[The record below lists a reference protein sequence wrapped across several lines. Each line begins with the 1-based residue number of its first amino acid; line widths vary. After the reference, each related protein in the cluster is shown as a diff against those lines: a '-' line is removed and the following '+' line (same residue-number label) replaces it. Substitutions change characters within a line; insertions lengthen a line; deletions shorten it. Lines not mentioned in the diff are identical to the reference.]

1 MKKHLLTLLLAV
13 FAVTVMAQT
22 TPETA
27 LELKGGANEYEP
39 TTTGYTYWKYTAEEN
54 VLVKFTGLSGVSAC
68 KLDDSGAEVTLNGV
82 SSYSDP
88 YPFYLPVGEG
98 ETVYFKAYVYQP
110 VTFEAAINPYANY
123 GKGLSEDNPAVITV
137 GEDLFLG
144 ATESTGGYNEQKM
157 YATYTAGEDGV
168 LELTSLAYVSSATV
182 NGASASFEYG
192 TNGNYVLKLAVTNGE
207 TYNLVIGS
215 YSPVALTSEMT
226 HPEPGTLDNPF
237 KIVDGENTLPAALG
251 DYYYVFTNTKTGYG
265 VISST
270 ASLPGGGQVKVY
282 RGKQNITYQSP
293 CAFSSTGSFDVRF
306 EMPTVGETYY
316 ICVSKLEA
324 TVEADIF
331 TFTEEA
337 YAPGDKE
344 DNPIKLDVPST
355 GNVTKAGVTD
365 YYYSVTVPA
374 GVHQFLC
381 VEATSEV
388 TNPNTIVTVYPK
400 GGSRY
405 SGTSGNGSVRAVVDG
420 GENGQDYMVVWTS
433 YETGSVTFDVS
444 YEDIKQGDVITD
456 PIPAVVGENTISGD
470 GTKYYTY
477 TATLTGKMVIKG
489 VPGMT
494 VSFPRGTGQYDG
506 NYTPIVVGT
515 DYTLDITEGTAY
527 LIKIDGDNDGK
538 SFTLEESEYE
548 VGESSSNPIIVEN
561 GQFTLED
568 KVYSNLWLKYTA
580 ERSGVLVISSDVTVN
595 SGDNMFYGT
604 DPVYGMQSMITSA
617 IGTEGSTQSYEAT
630 TPVAEGDVYFV
641 NLKLTNAYEGSVVTF
656 TIRDAEPGETVDNP
670 IELVA
675 GQEVSIPAPSNDK
688 PVWCKAKLT
697 EGSVEI
703 KSDNYLGGYYYESKE
718 SAEAGG
724 YGNYFY
730 ISNYDSSYNPLDYYL
745 WTGNITVAGDYYFK
759 FEQGTAATLT
769 LGGTATSIKD
779 ATVDN
784 STVSVSGGNINVNA
798 DNADVKVYTVSGA
811 MVVNEKVSGS
821 ASFSLEPGIYIVKIN
836 DTVKKVSV
844 R

>member
-1 MKKHLLTLLLAV
+1 M
-13 FAVTVMAQT
+13 
-22 TPETA
+22 
-27 LELKGGANEYEP
+27 LK
-39 TTTGYTYWKYTAEEN
+39 
-54 VLVKFTGLSGVSAC
+54 
-68 KLDDSGAEVTLNGV
+68 
-82 SSYSDP
+82 
-88 YPFYLPVGEG
+88 
-98 ETVYFKAYVYQP
+98 QP
-110 VTFEAAINPYANY
+110 VTE
-123 GKGLSEDNPAVITV
+123 
-137 GEDLFLG
+137 
-144 ATESTGGYNEQKM
+144 
-157 YATYTAGEDGV
+157 
-168 LELTSLAYVSSATV
+168 
-182 NGASASFEYG
+182 
-192 TNGNYVLKLAVTNGE
+192 GE

-365 YYYSVTVPA
+365 YYYSVSVPA

-405 SGTSGNGSVRAVVDG
+405 SGTSGNGSVRAEVGG

-515 DYTLDITEGTAY
+515 DYTLDVTEGTAY
-527 LIKIDGDNDGK
+527 LIKIDGNNDGK
-538 SFTLEESEYE
+538 SFTLSESEYE
-548 VGESSSNPIIVEN
+548 AGESRNNPIIVEN
-561 GQFTLED
+561 GTFTLGDE
-568 KVYSNLWLKYTA
+568 VYSNLWLQYTA
-580 ERSGVLVISSDVTVN
+580 ERSGMLVIASDV
-595 SGDNMFYGT
+595 
-604 DPVYGMQSMITSA
+604 PVSTSDQMMYCKSTNEYTQSMVISET
-617 IGTEGSTQSYEAT
+617 GSGGDVQRYEAT
-630 TPVAEGDVYFV
+630 VAVSTGDVYLV
-641 NLKLTNAYEGSVVTF
+641 NLRMTNVYEGNVVTF
-656 TIRDAEPGETVDNP
+656 TVRDAEPGETIDTP

-675 GQEVSIPAPSNDK
+675 GKDIAIPAPSNAK
-688 PVWCKAKLT
+688 PVWCKATFK
-697 EGSVEI
+697 EGDVEI
-703 KSDNYLGGYYYESKE
+703 RSNTYLGGYYYDSKE

-724 YGNYFY
+724 YGSYFY
-730 ISNYDSSYNPLDYYL
+730 FYNYDTNYNPLDYYV
-745 WTGNITVAGDYYFK
+745 WTANIMTAGDYYFK